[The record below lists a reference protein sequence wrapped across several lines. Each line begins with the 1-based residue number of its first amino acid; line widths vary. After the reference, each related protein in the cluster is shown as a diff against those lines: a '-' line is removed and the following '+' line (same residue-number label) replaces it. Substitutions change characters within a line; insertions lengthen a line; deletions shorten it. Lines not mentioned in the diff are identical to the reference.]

1 MHLCACPFSRAR
13 LILHRE
19 ALALRPVGHT
29 DWSMSLNNLAKQLSS
44 RFDHRGNDEDLDQ
57 AIALQREV
65 LALRPVGHANRSM
78 SLNNLANLL
87 SSRFQH
93 RGNDEDLDQTIALYR
108 DA

>member
-1 MHLCACPFSRAR
+1 LY
-13 LILHRE
+13 RE

-29 DWSMSLNNLAKQLSS
+29 DRSMSLNNLAKQLSS

-87 SSRFQH
+87 SRFQH